1 MTTPDLMS
9 HQYQDLINIFNDTF
23 LLKYNTRLELGHD
36 EPIYL
41 PADEINANHRILFAR
56 GFYASA
62 LHEISHWCVAGPK
75 RRLLEDFGYWYE
87 PDGRTEVSQAEFEKV
102 EIRPQAYEW
111 ILSVSAGF
119 PFTVS
124 CDNLNGDFEPDR
136 LAFMRK
142 VHKEVGD
149 IFAHGLP
156 LRIRMLSQALRCFY
170 HQPDIVYSMFEMK

>member
-1 MTTPDLMS
+1 MN
-9 HQYQDLINIFNDTF
+9 HQYQDLIDIFNQTF
-23 LLKYNTRLELGHD
+23 YADYNTKLELGGD

-41 PADEINANHRILFAR
+41 PADERVSYHRIIFAR

-62 LHEISHWCVAGPK
+62 LHEIAHWCVAGPH

-87 PDGRTEVSQAEFEKV
+87 PDGRTAQVQAEFEKV

-111 ILSVSAGF
+111 ILAISAGF

-136 LAFMRK
+136 LAFMSK
-142 VHKEVGD
+142 VHSEVLK
-149 IFAHGLP
+149 ILEQGLP
-156 LRIRMLSQALRCFY
+156 QRVKMLSEALRAFY
-170 HQPDIVYSMFEMK
+170 QTPALLPEHFVVK